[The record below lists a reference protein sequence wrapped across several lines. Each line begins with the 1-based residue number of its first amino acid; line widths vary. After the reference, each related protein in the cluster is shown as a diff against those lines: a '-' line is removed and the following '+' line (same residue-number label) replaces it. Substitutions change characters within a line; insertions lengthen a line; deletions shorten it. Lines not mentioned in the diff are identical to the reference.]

1 MDSQETADLKAQLRR
16 DATEAR
22 EAAYRRNPKAGT
34 DLRAHFDQA
43 IAVQPGAA
51 VSGYWPLEGELD
63 IRPVLQHLHDLGHT
77 IGLPVVIEKNLPLVF
92 RRWLPGTD
100 LVKGQ
105 FNVHTPP
112 PEAPEVIPQVLLVP
126 LLAFDPDGYRLG
138 YGGGFYD
145 RTLEK
150 LRREAHALAVGVAY
164 AAQEMPFVPRGP
176 YDQPLDWIVTER
188 AAFGFDGRNRA

>member
-16 DATEAR
+16 DAAAAR
-22 EAAYRRNPKAGT
+22 EAAYRENPEAGA
-34 DLRAHFDQA
+34 DLRAHFDA
-43 IAVQPGAA
+43 VIAVQPGAA

-63 IRPVLQHLHDLGHT
+63 IRPVLEHLHSLGHP
-77 IGLPVVIEKNLPLVF
+77 IGLPVVLGKNQPLVF
-92 RRWLPGTD
+92 RQWRPGID
-100 LVKGQ
+100 LVKGS

-112 PEAPEVIPQVLLVP
+112 PEMPEVIPQVLLVP

-150 LRREAHALAVGVAY
+150 LRRLAHALAVGVAY

-176 YDQPLDWIVTER
+176 FDQPLDWIVTER
-188 AAFGFDGRNRA
+188 AAFNFNGKNRL

>member
-1 MDSQETADLKAQLRR
+1 MDSQETADLKAELRR
-16 DATEAR
+16 DAAAAR
-22 EAAYRRNPKAGT
+22 EEAYRLNPTAGAA
-34 DLRAHFDQA
+34 LRVHFDEV

-63 IRPVLQHLHDLGHT
+63 IRPILRHLHDLGHD
-77 IGLPVVIEKNLPLVF
+77 IGLPVVIGKNQPLMF
-92 RRWLPGTD
+92 RRWNPGAE
-100 LVKGQ
+100 LVKGR

-150 LRREAHALAVGVAY
+150 LRSLAHALAIGVAY
-164 AAQEMPFVPRGP
+164 AAQEVPFVPRGP
-176 YDQPLDWIVTER
+176 FDQPLDWIVTER
-188 AAFGFDGRNRA
+188 AAFRFNGKSRS